1 MPHFSSSALLFA
13 HPLQGAT
20 VYALPISTGSKFLL
34 TRPSRGATRIAFS
47 FGLLAALMVIG
58 RLFLPG
64 YEDHQYYTDVYGVEG
79 MFGIFMTL
87 ITVAAIVCA
96 LLAVTFMVIYSKI
109 ESKKIGDEQ

>member
-1 MPHFSSSALLFA
+1 
-13 HPLQGAT
+13 
-20 VYALPISTGSKFLL
+20 
-34 TRPSRGATRIAFS
+34 
-47 FGLLAALMVIG
+47 
-58 RLFLPG
+58 
-64 YEDHQYYTDVYGVEG
+64 